1 MVTIL
6 QTAKDNAFNATDL
19 CRQAT
24 GDLKEKYKKLKRLLG
39 AAENKVS
46 SLADGLDQLKDIADN
61 LLNDPAD
68 MLQQAQDSINDTIDQ
83 INALSN
89 LGQVDDIFDKLAKC
103 IGPELLKKY
112 FGIDYNTSTGKV
124 TEIKQDDIPKIQG
137 NIIDALHDKID
148 DELNSL
154 GNAFDSF
161 IGRAFDA
168 LENSAPGK
176 LLDELFKIIDCA
188 EQFCEDVETTA
199 VDIEN
204 QLSAAGLGLDGSI
217 DFKSAALAGIA
228 LSSKQRN
235 YARGLGVIASQTNS
249 SIAQKVSA
257 LDIKATTPTR
267 TETVYGSATKKLFP
281 K

>member
-1 MVTIL
+1 MASIL

-19 CRQAT
+19 CSKAT
-24 GDLKEKYKKLKRLLG
+24 RDLKSKYKKLQRMLS
-39 AAENKVS
+39 AAENKVL
-46 SLADGLDQLKDIADN
+46 SLKDGLNQLKDVADS

-83 INALSN
+83 LNALSN
-89 LGQVDDIFDKLAKC
+89 LGEVDNIFDKLAKC
-103 IGPELLKKY
+103 IGPTLLKKY
-112 FGIDYNTSTGKV
+112 FGIDYDTSTGKV

-168 LENSAPGK
+168 LEKTAPGR
-176 LLDELFKIIDCA
+176 LLDDLFQIIDCA

-204 QLSAAGLGLDGSI
+204 QLSAAGLGLDGTI

-228 LSSKQRN
+228 LSSKKIN
-235 YARGLGVIASQTNS
+235 YARGLGTITSQTNS
-249 SIAQKVSA
+249 SIIEKVSS
-257 LDIKATTPTR
+257 LDIKATVPTKL
-267 TETVYGSATKKLFP
+267 ETVYGSATKKLFP